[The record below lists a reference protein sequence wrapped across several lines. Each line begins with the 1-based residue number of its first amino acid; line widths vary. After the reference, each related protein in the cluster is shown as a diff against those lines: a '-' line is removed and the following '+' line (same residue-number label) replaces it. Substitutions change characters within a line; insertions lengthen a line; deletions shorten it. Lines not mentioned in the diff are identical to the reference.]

1 MNDDNQRG
9 KMNMKIIKSIAIF
22 AALLMVTV
30 AVLNTD
36 AFARA
41 GGGRSIGS
49 TGSRSYSRPSTPY
62 SQPSPSQ
69 TQTAPLPYQQPAG
82 GGFFRNMAGGI
93 LGGMLGGM
101 LFRGLGF
108 GGGGGIGGGG
118 FGLFEIILIAGIAYM
133 IYRMVKKRREE
144 PVAYQSTYEQG
155 GYQQGYATPQQ
166 DIGEPSQA
174 GPADLSSGLAYI
186 RQMDPNFAENRFTD
200 NAMDIFFKIQSAW
213 MNRDLAPAAP
223 LLTDE
228 MRGIFQNDIDR
239 MLREKRVNRL
249 ENIAVRSVEITEA
262 WQEQGQDFIT
272 AGIYANLLDY
282 TTDDASGA
290 VVEGSKTE
298 PVKFE
303 EFWTFTRPLG
313 NNPWRLSAINQA

>member
-1 MNDDNQRG
+1 
-9 KMNMKIIKSIAIF
+9 MKIIKGVTIIAAF
-22 AALLMVTV
+22 LMVAV

-49 TGSRSYSRPSTPY
+49 TGSRSYSRPATPY
-62 SQPSPSQ
+62 SQPAPSQ
-69 TQTAPLPYQQPAG
+69 TQTSPSPYQQQPAS

-93 LGGMLGGM
+93 FGGMLGGM
-101 LFRGLGF
+101 LFRGF
-108 GGGGGIGGGG
+108 GGGGGIGL
-118 FGLFEIILIAGIAYM
+118 FGIILIAGIAYM
-133 IYRMVKKRREE
+133 IYRMVKRSRQESLSN
-144 PVAYQSTYEQG
+144 PGAYEQG
-155 GYQQGYATPQQ
+155 GYQQGYVPPQQ
-166 DIGEPSQA
+166 DISGPSQA
-174 GPADLSSGLAYI
+174 GPGDLSSGLAYI

-200 NAMDIFFKIQSAW
+200 NAMDIFFKVQSAW
-213 MNRDLAPAAP
+213 MNRDLAPVAP

-228 MRGIFQNDIDR
+228 MSGILQADIDR
-239 MLREKRVNRL
+239 MLSEKRINRL
-249 ENIAVRSVEITEA
+249 ENIAVRSVDITEA

-272 AGIYANLLDY
+272 ARIYANLLDF

-290 VVEGSKTE
+290 VVEGSRTE

-303 EFWTFTRPLG
+303 EYWTFTRPVG